1 MPYIILFYLFRI
13 RNFGEVDTMSR
24 FVMVSFVFLGWTFYE
39 MSGGSDFVAP
49 DRPTPLTVAKSHS
62 FNEPQVTA
70 ASLVPK
76 PLIQP
81 GRQPV
86 LQPRSSTASA
96 TLPYRPDAD
105 PNLRSQVALA
115 QMTAVGDGFKI
126 GLDTLVTPPNT
137 PSLQLASLNGGL
149 APLAN
154 RTVASADNIIRVE
167 RTETATD
174 LRQVTASRV
183 NMRNGPGTIH
193 AVVAQLNRDATVE
206 VLEDRSTGW
215 LRLRVVEDDQTGWI
229 AASLISK
236 KRP

>member
-1 MPYIILFYLFRI
+1 
-13 RNFGEVDTMSR
+13 MSR
-24 FVMVSFVFLGWTFYE
+24 FVMVSFLFLGWTFYE
-39 MSGGSDFVAP
+39 MSGGSDFAAP
-49 DRPTPLTVAKSHS
+49 DRPAPFTVAKSQI

-76 PLIQP
+76 PVIQP
-81 GRQPV
+81 KRQPV
-86 LQPRSSTASA
+86 LQARSSTASA

-105 PNLRSQVALA
+105 PNLRSEVALA
-115 QMTAVGDGFKI
+115 QLTAVGDGFKI
-126 GLDTLVTPPNT
+126 GLDTLVTPSNA
-137 PSLQLASLNGGL
+137 PSMQLASLNGGL

-154 RTVASADNIIRVE
+154 ETVALTANTLRV
-167 RTETATD
+167 ETATD

-183 NMRNGPGTIH
+183 NMRDGPGTIH
-193 AVVAQLNRDATVE
+193 PVVTQLNRDATVE
-206 VLEDRSTGW
+206 VLEDRGTGW

>member
-1 MPYIILFYLFRI
+1 
-13 RNFGEVDTMSR
+13 
-24 FVMVSFVFLGWTFYE
+24 MVSFLFLGWTFYE
-39 MSGGSDFVAP
+39 MSGGSDFAP
-49 DRPTPLTVAKSHS
+49 PDSPPPLKVAKSQTFH
-62 FNEPQVTA
+62 EPQVTA

-76 PLIQP
+76 PLMQP
-81 GRQPV
+81 SRQPV
-86 LQPRSSTASA
+86 LQPRRNSGLD

-115 QMTAVGDGFKI
+115 QLTAVGDGFKI
-126 GLDTLVTPPNT
+126 GLGTLVAPSNA
-137 PSLQLASLNGGL
+137 PSLQLASLPGGL

-154 RTVASADNIIRVE
+154 ETVTPTVDTQLVE
-167 RTETATD
+167 GPID

-193 AVVAQLNRDATVE
+193 PVMAQLNRDAAVE
-206 VLEDRSTGW
+206 VLEDRGTGW
-215 LRLRVVEDDQTGWI
+215 LHLRVVEDDRTGWI